1 MNPNHPTPEVDPIP
15 VAPDQTSP
23 FPEDP
28 LDPPRDNLEEK
39 VHPDPNAPAP
49 GPAAKP
55 TEAVTDPA
63 AEATRY
69 RDLALRA
76 QADFDNFRKRAAR
89 EKEEAIR
96 YANNGLLEKLL
107 PVLDNFELG
116 MMAARQTA
124 GAETIVTGMGMV
136 QRQIE
141 DFLRDAGVDTIDAAG
156 AKFDPH
162 LHEALG
168 HEASADVPEGH
179 VVRQLRKGDRLKDR
193 LLRPANVFVSNG
205 AA

>member
-15 VAPDQTSP
+15 VAPDRTSP

-28 LDPPRDNLEEK
+28 LNPPRDDHPEEK

-49 GPAAKP
+49 AP
-55 TEAVTDPA
+55 TETAAADPT
-63 AEATRY
+63 AEAARY

-168 HEASADVPEGH
+168 HEASAEVPEGH
-179 VVRQLRKGDRLKDR
+179 VVRQLRKGYRLKDR

-205 AA
+205 TTI

>member
-15 VAPDQTSP
+15 AAPDRTTP

-28 LDPPRDNLEEK
+28 LDPPKEPTEEK
-39 VHPDPNAPAP
+39 VHVDPNAPETKSP
-49 GPAAKP
+49 EAATP
-55 TEAVTDPA
+55 DPA
-63 AEATRY
+63 AEAARY

-89 EKEEAIR
+89 EKEEAMR
-96 YANNGLLEKLL
+96 YANNGLLERLL

-116 MMAARQTA
+116 MMAARQTT
-124 GAETIVTGMGMV
+124 GAETIVTGMSMV
-136 QRQIE
+136 QRQLE
-141 DFLRDAGVDTIDAAG
+141 DFLRDAGVTVIDAAG
-156 AKFDPH
+156 TKFDPH

-168 HEASADVPEGH
+168 HEASVEVPEGH
-179 VVRQLRKGDRLKDR
+179 VVRQLRKGYKLKDR

-205 AA
+205 AAD

>member
-15 VAPDQTSP
+15 AASDRTSP

-28 LDPPRDNLEEK
+28 LNPPNEPTEEK
-39 VHPDPNAPAP
+39 VHADPNAPEAAP
-49 GPAAKP
+49 
-55 TEAVTDPA
+55 DPA
-63 AEATRY
+63 AEAARY

-76 QADFDNFRKRAAR
+76 QADFDNFRKRVAR
-89 EKEEAIR
+89 EKEEATR
-96 YANNGLLEKLL
+96 YANNGLLERLL

-116 MMAARQTA
+116 MTAARQTT
-124 GAETIVTGMGMV
+124 GAETIVTGMSMV
-136 QRQIE
+136 QRQLE
-141 DFLRDAGVDTIDAAG
+141 DFLRDAGVTAIDAAG

-168 HEASADVPEGH
+168 HEASAEVPEGH
-179 VVRQLRKGDRLKDR
+179 VVRQLRKGYKLKDR

-205 AA
+205 AAS

>member
-1 MNPNHPTPEVDPIP
+1 MNPNHPNPEADPIP
-15 VAPDQTSP
+15 AASDQTSP

-28 LDPPRDNLEEK
+28 LNPPKGSREEK
-39 VHPDPNAPAP
+39 VHLDPDAP
-49 GPAAKP
+49 GAKSPEAAAP
-55 TEAVTDPA
+55 DPA
-63 AEATRY
+63 AEAARY

-76 QADFDNFRKRAAR
+76 QADFENFRKRAAR
-89 EKEEAIR
+89 EKEEALR
-96 YANNGLLEKLL
+96 YANNGLLERLL
-107 PVLDNFELG
+107 PVLDNFDLG

-136 QRQIE
+136 QRQME
-141 DFLRDAGVDTIDAAG
+141 DFLRDAGVTTIDATG

-168 HEASADVPEGH
+168 HEASAEVPEGH
-179 VVRQLRKGDRLKDR
+179 VVRQLRKGYKLKDR

-205 AA
+205 AVN